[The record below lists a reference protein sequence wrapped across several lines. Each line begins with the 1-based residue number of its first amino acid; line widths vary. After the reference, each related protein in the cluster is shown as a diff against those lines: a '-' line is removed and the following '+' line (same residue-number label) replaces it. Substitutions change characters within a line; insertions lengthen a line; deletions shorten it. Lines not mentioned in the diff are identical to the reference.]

1 MNYLICRYANT
12 RGDKHWFAKPC
23 RPFHEIVYAKQKGF
37 PYWPAKVV
45 NNKENS
51 DGQVRFASSISK
63 LRTSLTEYVCQVEVR
78 FFGGYHRKALVERHH
93 IKPIST
99 NVHSLQIKRTSEWNK
114 ASEEL
119 KRYQELHDKYKDK
132 PEFLTDQYGDPFDGE
147 KVS

>member
-1 MNYLICRYANT
+1 MI
-12 RGDKHWFAKPC
+12 K
-23 RPFHEIVYAKQKGF
+23 
-37 PYWPAKVV
+37 
-45 NNKENS
+45 S
-51 DGQVRFASSISK
+51 GQN
-63 LRTSLTEYVCQVEVR
+63 LLQVEVR

-119 KRYQELHDKYKDK
+119 KRYQELHEKYKDK

-147 KVS
+147 KVGGQSRVSALRTFHSNPVVILILVYFRSVS